1 MTGLTVQSA
10 VLGGV
15 VGANNFSAAATAA
28 ASSLAL
34 AVFRNP
40 RPKDDNNA
48 VDASYSQQQH
58 APPNVSGKPRRQDD
72 TATNASATTTT
83 NPLVRLY
90 RAWMQL
96 PQIFRFAM
104 AGNLGN
110 LGFFYLEK
118 VIFRCLS
125 HLLVTSAAMPSKS
138 TSASKTEV
146 YASFLLDAIEKYQ
159 DGMSFFS
166 AYMIQIV
173 TTHLL
178 YAFLVYGMHTIDTYE
193 KYTKT
198 LWGQFKVYGF
208 GLFGAT
214 ALNSFLIGRGMGK
227 TAAFWVTTMTFA
239 LFNYVLVSKV
249 VNSVTESLAE
259 TDGVSGMVNGNGN
272 GNGSIDAKR
281 NSGSSREDTKPWR
294 RRPGMQQKPSAPAL
308 VVKRVNR

>member
-1 MTGLTVQSA
+1 MTGLIFQSA
-10 VLGGV
+10 VLGG

-40 RPKDDNNA
+40 GPKDDNNA
-48 VDASYSQQQH
+48 IDTSYSQQQH
-58 APPNVSGKPRRQDD
+58 APPNVSGRTRRQDD
-72 TATNASATTTT
+72 TTTNTSAATNN

-110 LGFFYLEK
+110 LGFFYLEQ

-125 HLLVTSAAMPSKS
+125 HLLITSESMPSKS

-159 DGMSFFS
+159 DSMSFFS

-193 KYTKT
+193 KYSQT

-214 ALNSFLIGRGMGK
+214 ALNSFLLGRGMGK
-227 TAAFWVTTMTFA
+227 TAAFWTTTMTFA
-239 LFNYVLVSKV
+239 MFNYVLVSKV
-249 VNSVTESLAE
+249 VNSVTESVAE
-259 TDGVSGMVNGNGN
+259 NDGVGDMVIGNAN
-272 GNGSIDAKR
+272 ANGSIDAKR
-281 NSGSSREDTKPWR
+281 NSGSREDTKPWR
-294 RRPGMQQKPSAPAL
+294 RRTGMQQKPSAPAL